1 MKKKIWETNIICDR
15 CGYQNHKKYVDKY
28 GTCNLCGKV
37 LNEKAKFNYEMV
49 KRLYL
54 WRTDKK
60 KGKKH
65 E

>member
-1 MKKKIWETNIICDR
+1 MKKKIWEPNIICDR